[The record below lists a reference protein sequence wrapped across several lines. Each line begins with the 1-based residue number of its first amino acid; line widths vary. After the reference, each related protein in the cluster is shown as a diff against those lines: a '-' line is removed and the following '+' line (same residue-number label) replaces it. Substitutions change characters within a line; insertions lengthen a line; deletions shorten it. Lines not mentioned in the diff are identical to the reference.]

1 MLVIVLGVWVI
12 IIRTVL
18 GVPGEWQTALIILSG
33 IALMV
38 MGFLLRGEAISRTST
53 PRAGSAKTYSFVE
66 STPEPARTDEQKEGI
81 TSLN

>member
-66 STPEPARTDEQKEGI
+66 SPPEPARTHEQKEGI
-81 TSLN
+81 TSIN

>member
-18 GVPGEWQTALIILSG
+18 GVPGEWQTTLIILSG

-38 MGFLLRGEAISRTST
+38 TGFLLRGEAISRTST

-66 STPEPARTDEQKEGI
+66 SAPEAPVANEHKEGI